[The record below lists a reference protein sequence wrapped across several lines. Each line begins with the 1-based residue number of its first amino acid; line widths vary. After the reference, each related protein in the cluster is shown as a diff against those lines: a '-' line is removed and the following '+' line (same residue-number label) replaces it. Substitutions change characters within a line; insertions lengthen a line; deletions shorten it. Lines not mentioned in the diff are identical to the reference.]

1 MPNYDKIEKDYEDS
15 NVAIEAIVNEE
26 MQKIKKKTAQIR
38 KEAEKIGED
47 VELAMKES
55 KTGTAKKKS

>member
-55 KTGTAKKKS
+55 KTGTTKKKS

>member
-1 MPNYDKIEKDYEDS
+1 
-15 NVAIEAIVNEE
+15 

-47 VELAMKES
+47 VELAMKKRKQNWNDQE
-55 KTGTAKKKS
+55 KKLISQDALF